1 MSAFSKVAQTAAAQ
15 KPAHTCIVP
24 LSVFSDTWKGRPKAP
39 VCAGFRP
46 LCLDDVRDVRA
57 RAAEESFKLHPLPPS
72 GLYMPEGGRAM
83 IDEIRSDAY
92 ADALMRLCVARS
104 VCDPNDVT
112 KPWMPLGAAADDNV
126 GICLSVRGAQ
136 FLYRQIDFATVL
148 AAPYDGASDE
158 DLLELFDL
166 LPLAL
171 SRMTDVRAAA
181 MRKWL
186 GFLLEQCRAFVPVD
200 ELLETSAD
208 VRTSDGS

>member
-15 KPAHTCIVP
+15 KPAHTCLVP

-46 LCLDDVRDVRA
+46 LCLDDVKDVRS
-57 RAAEESFKLHPLPPS
+57 RASEEAYKLHPR
-72 GLYMPEGGRAM
+72 PEDEANREDAFMDAM
-83 IDEIRSDAY
+83 
-92 ADALMRLCVARS
+92 MRLCVARS

-112 KPWMPLGAAADDNV
+112 KPWPPLGAAADDNV

-148 AAPYDGASDE
+148 AAPYDGASDA

-171 SRMTDVRAAA
+171 ARMPDTRTAA

-186 GFLLEQCRAFVPVD
+186 GYLLEQCRAFVPAD
-200 ELLETSAD
+200 ELIASES
-208 VRTSDGS
+208 